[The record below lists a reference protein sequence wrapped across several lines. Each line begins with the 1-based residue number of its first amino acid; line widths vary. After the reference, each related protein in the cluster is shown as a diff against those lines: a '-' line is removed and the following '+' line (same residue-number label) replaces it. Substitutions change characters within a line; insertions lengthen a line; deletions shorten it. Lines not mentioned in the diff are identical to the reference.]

1 MFLLFLITPIFWMP
15 NLLKGN
21 RALLAD
27 WNIIYQL
34 IQTIR
39 DPLLGISLNKF
50 NLIYTSS
57 FTLVFIILTIFIYQ
71 KYEKKF
77 NLWI

>member
-1 MFLLFLITPIFWMP
+1 MP

>member
-1 MFLLFLITPIFWMP
+1 MP
-15 NLLKGN
+15 DLLKGN

-39 DPLLGISLNKF
+39 DPLLGMSLNKF
-50 NLIYTSS
+50 NLMYTSS
-57 FTLVFIILTIFIYQ
+57 FTLVFIILTIFIYK
-71 KYEKKF
+71 KYEKRF